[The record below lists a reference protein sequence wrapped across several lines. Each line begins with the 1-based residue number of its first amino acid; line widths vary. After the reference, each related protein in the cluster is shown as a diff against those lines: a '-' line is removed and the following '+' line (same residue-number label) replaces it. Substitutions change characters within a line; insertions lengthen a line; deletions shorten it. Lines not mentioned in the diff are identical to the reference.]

1 MNKAFAFS
9 IDDQKFIVTSLE
21 DILPGMT
28 GKIIDSDATFTVDH
42 IDGFRIW
49 AKWSNSNQS
58 AWFTY
63 QDIEEIF
70 DFQNDQP
77 NKSNIAN
84 TDLTYFENF
93 KLAKEKAKASK
104 IESQLKNFLV
114 GLENRVTINDFGSV
128 VLTEASGYD
137 ADFVNY
143 LNETRGWNFRS
154 VQGHNGW
161 EHSMS

>member
-1 MNKAFAFS
+1 MNKAFEFTT
-9 IDDQKFIVTSLE
+9 DDQKIIVNSIV

-42 IDGFRIW
+42 IDGPRIW
-49 AKWSNSNQS
+49 AKWSDSNQS

-63 QDIEEIF
+63 QDIKEIF
-70 DFQNDQP
+70 GFQNDQP
-77 NKSNIAN
+77 TKSNIAN

-93 KLAKEKAKASK
+93 KLAKEKAKESK
-104 IESQLKNFLV
+104 IESQLKKFLV

-128 VLTEASGYD
+128 VLTEASGFD
-137 ADFVNY
+137 AEFVNY
-143 LNETRGWNFRS
+143 LNENRGWNFQPVRGS
-154 VQGHNGW
+154 NRW

>member
-1 MNKAFAFS
+1 MSKVFAFS

-28 GKIIDSDATFTVDH
+28 GKIIGADSTFTV
-42 IDGFRIW
+42 IRIAGNRIW
-49 AKWSNSNQS
+49 ATWSDSSQS
-58 AWFTY
+58 SWFAY

-70 DFQNDQP
+70 GFQNKQP
-77 NKSNIAN
+77 DKSNPAD

-128 VLTEASGYD
+128 ILTEASGYD

-154 VQGHNGW
+154 VQGHSGW
-161 EHSMS
+161 GNTR